1 MCLTI
6 AHLGVQRKTFL
17 NTLVCFSVMT
27 KTGVFKMFN
36 LYNTIKELCDS
47 RGISVSKM
55 SSDIGIHRNV
65 MPRLKASEWKKT
77 LSLQTLEKLSA
88 YFDVPI
94 TYFIDEK
101 DADRHGSSPTIGTK
115 SKSLELQRFKAL
127 FPCISTVCGHSIVS
141 HTTHRVSFKT
151 HFTLQN
157 VIRFV
162 I

>member
-1 MCLTI
+1 
-6 AHLGVQRKTFL
+6 
-17 NTLVCFSVMT
+17 MT

-65 MPRLKASEWKKT
+65 MPRLKASDGKKT

-101 DADRHGSSPTIGTK
+101 DADRHGPPQQQTPTITDDD
-115 SKSLELQRFKAL
+115 LMFAL
-127 FPCISTVCGHSIVS
+127 FGEVS
-141 HTTHRVSFKT
+141 GELTEEDLEDVKKYAA
-151 HFTLQN
+151 
-157 VIRFV
+157 FV
-162 I
+162 KQRKLNMNKED

>member
-6 AHLGVQRKTFL
+6 AHLDVQYKYFL
-17 NTLVCFSVMT
+17 NTPVCFSVMT
-27 KTGVFKMFN
+27 KIGVFKMFN

-65 MPRLKASEWKKT
+65 MPRLKASEGKKT
-77 LSLQTLEKLSA
+77 LSLQTLEKLSS

-101 DADRHGSSPTIGTK
+101 DADRHGPPLQQTPTITDDD
-115 SKSLELQRFKAL
+115 LMFAL
-127 FPCISTVCGHSIVS
+127 FGEVKDELTKEDLDDV
-141 HTTHRVSFKT
+141 RAYAE
-151 HFTLQN
+151 
-157 VIRFV
+157 FV
-162 I
+162 VKRKLAAQQKEGD

>member
-1 MCLTI
+1 
-6 AHLGVQRKTFL
+6 
-17 NTLVCFSVMT
+17 MT

-65 MPRLKASEWKKT
+65 MPRLKASEGKKT

-101 DADRHGSSPTIGTK
+101 DADRHGPPPTTQPEITDSDLIFAFWGQNPHNMTEED
-115 SKSLELQRFKAL
+115 LE
-127 FPCISTVCGHSIVS
+127 
-141 HTTHRVSFKT
+141 RVRQFARYIEQEKKGE
-151 HFTLQN
+151 
-157 VIRFV
+157 
-162 I
+162 

>member
-65 MPRLKASEWKKT
+65 MPRLKASEGKKT

-94 TYFIDEK
+94 THFVDEK
-101 DADRHGSSPTIGTK
+101 DADRHGPPPTTQPEITDSDLIFALWGQNPHNMTEED
-115 SKSLELQRFKAL
+115 LE
-127 FPCISTVCGHSIVS
+127 
-141 HTTHRVSFKT
+141 RVRSFARYIEQEKKGE
-151 HFTLQN
+151 
-157 VIRFV
+157 
-162 I
+162 